1 MRSNNPSVIQAA
13 NGCEL
18 TSYGIHTIHDLIVRI
33 TTPVPRGRQFLSLN
47 AGGLAEGRFL
57 LGTVDDLVKE
67 QYRNVRDSLAEE
79 FEAETPTDFML
90 IDLAVSN
97 YMRTMQAMQTEMF
110 EVVTQ
115 GLQPYIHD
123 CQNQLLK
130 MLRILQARKQTDY
143 NPHTF
148 THETYSKTEINLEKW
163 GLPLLHAS
171 ADITERKEEKIGID
185 EIKQAMTKHLKD
197 LDIQAIPNSW
207 IGNALRRYGFTDKI
221 HESDGNYYNIPKESI
236 RILLLAYE
244 GLKS

>member
-1 MRSNNPSVIQAA
+1 
-13 NGCEL
+13 
-18 TSYGIHTIHDLIVRI
+18 
-33 TTPVPRGRQFLSLN
+33 LSLN

-97 YMRTMQAMQTEMF
+97 YMRIMQAVRMEMDTLWYADDYRMEMF

-163 GLPLLHAS
+163 GLPLLHAL